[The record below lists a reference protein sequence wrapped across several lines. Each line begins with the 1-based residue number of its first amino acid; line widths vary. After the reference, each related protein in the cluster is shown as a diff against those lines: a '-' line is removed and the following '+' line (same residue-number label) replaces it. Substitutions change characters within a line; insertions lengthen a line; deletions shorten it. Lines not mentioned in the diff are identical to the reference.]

1 MKKILRVQIFSSDTN
16 EWCNSVI
23 LSPRKLNF
31 PLNLNPFM
39 PIACYAEVIAC
50 NGMLHWVWVED
61 KEIKGI
67 VVFDPFNDLE
77 QCHYI
82 HPPIDLSL
90 RHHVSLGVFRGRLR
104 IFQLIS
110 YYPHNFYAGSF
121 SLWELEDYSNAGT
134 WYMKQKVY
142 FSNMVFGDYPEKA
155 NLLKIYGLD
164 YVKDP
169 ERAKMMLYRYMT
181 FLAFHP
187 NDGDSVF
194 LDCGDSVQLCN
205 LRTGVL
211 KRVRYY
217 SYHIRV
223 RSKFQ
228 LVQPSWPTPVPPLPL
243 NTPSISNS
251 KLKVGFSGFKGS
263 FL

>member
-1 MKKILRVQIFSSDTN
+1 
-16 EWCNSVI
+16 
-23 LSPRKLNF
+23 
-31 PLNLNPFM
+31 
-39 PIACYAEVIAC
+39 
-50 NGMLHWVWVED
+50 
-61 KEIKGI
+61 
-67 VVFDPFNDLE
+67 
-77 QCHYI
+77 
-82 HPPIDLSL
+82 
-90 RHHVSLGVFRGRLR
+90 
-104 IFQLIS
+104 
-110 YYPHNFYAGSF
+110 
-121 SLWELEDYSNAGT
+121 
-134 WYMKQKVY
+134 MKQKVY

-169 ERAKMMLYRYMT
+169 ERAKMMLYRCMT

-243 NTPSISNS
+243 NAPSISNS